1 MEGVGS
7 MDIACTVEEC
17 IVKWLLGKQTD
28 ECRRRHICAVGEGNS
43 NHSPVLGT
51 KTWMTA
57 QDDNET
63 GVDH

>member
-1 MEGVGS
+1 IQWRGWDRWISLVPLKSALSSG
-7 MDIACTVEEC
+7 C
-17 IVKWLLGKQTD
+17 LTD

-43 NHSPVLGT
+43 NHSPVFGT